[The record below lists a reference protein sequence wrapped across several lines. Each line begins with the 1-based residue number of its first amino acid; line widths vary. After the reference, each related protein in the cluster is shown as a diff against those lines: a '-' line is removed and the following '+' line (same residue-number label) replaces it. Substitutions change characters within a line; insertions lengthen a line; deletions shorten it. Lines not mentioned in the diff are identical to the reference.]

1 MGFGKNLDEK
11 NTSYSSKIE
20 YEKVPIYPSRVQSTA
35 FPERAYIFAIEKLIL
50 ISILLFVTSVIL
62 GVAIYYKTFLFKP
75 NPIFI
80 YYSDY
85 DKQFKLK
92 PFYKPNSKHIYHNV
106 QVLAEDFLKKWIIDY
121 YSIHP
126 DNDVNNSKWCNCLEK
141 NINNINKKLLDNYVC
156 SICSSSDKNV
166 YNIFFESVKP
176 VKSERYKSGIIRIVK
191 VLNIQPFFY
200 GIINHNQAKKSI
212 LEEIALTSISAF
224 KDSLYQESN
233 KTNPF
238 RSYMFYIKVDFMVVD
253 FKNGVKIN
261 TEFMTSDNTVGLRLF
276 QNDTGHLGVNDN
288 WTNNFIVMEHSTNF
302 ILHNKYNKIDTTDI
316 LKQYNNIVINSITSK
331 INNEN
336 SGKQTQSEKENQ
348 KVQKNNILVK
358 SVDNK
363 KKNKTIIKT
372 NKKHK
377 NIKKG
382 KKKYRI
388 KRIVNQMDKSII

>member
-1 MGFGKNLDEK
+1 MAD
-11 NTSYSSKIE
+11 
-20 YEKVPIYPSRVQSTA
+20 
-35 FPERAYIFAIEKLIL
+35 
-50 ISILLFVTSVIL
+50 
-62 GVAIYYKTFLFKP
+62 
-75 NPIFI
+75 
-80 YYSDY
+80 
-85 DKQFKLK
+85 
-92 PFYKPNSKHIYHNV
+92 
-106 QVLAEDFLKKWIIDY
+106 
-121 YSIHP
+121 
-126 DNDVNNSKWCNCLEK
+126 
-141 NINNINKKLLDNYVC
+141 
-156 SICSSSDKNV
+156 
-166 YNIFFESVKP
+166 
-176 VKSERYKSGIIRIVK
+176 
-191 VLNIQPFFY
+191 
-200 GIINHNQAKKSI
+200 
-212 LEEIALTSISAF
+212 
-224 KDSLYQESN
+224 
-233 KTNPF
+233 
-238 RSYMFYIKVDFMVVD
+238 YIKVDFMVVD

-302 ILHNKYNKIDTTDI
+302 ILHNKYNKIDTIDI
-316 LKQYNNIVINSITSK
+316 LKQYNDIVINSITSK

-336 SGKQTQSEKENQ
+336 SDKQTQSEKENQ